1 MILATLMGAAHRDAA
16 ARSVVQS
23 LREGDVLTLERDR
36 DNVYD
41 ENAVRVM
48 WNDVWIGFLE
58 RGVAAEV
65 GPRMD
70 DGEPFHCVVHMFPEG
85 TGSQRLKPLL
95 RIE

>member
-1 MILATLMGAAHRDAA
+1 MLFATLMGAAHRDAA
-16 ARSVVQS
+16 ARSIVQS
-23 LREGDVLTLERDR
+23 LREGDALTLERDP
-36 DNVYD
+36 DNAYD

-48 WNDVWIGFLE
+48 WQDVWVGFLE

-70 DGEPFHCVVHMFPEG
+70 AGESFACTVHMFPDG